1 MAVVKKEKSEK
12 DVEFAKG
19 GTTPMFGHQNSG
31 PQKAG
36 VTEHDNGPAQSQGT
50 DGKFAEGGK
59 GKMFGYNPAK
69 TATAGITS
77 AY

>member
-19 GTTPMFGHQNSG
+19 GDTPMFGHQNAGS
-31 PQKAG
+31 QKPG

-50 DGKFAEGGK
+50 DGKFAAGGK
-59 GKMFGYNPAK
+59 GKMFGYTPSK